1 MMFGFSILSNHH
13 GFKRILGNNGDQPV
27 LWIPIILIPCNSIL
41 QRISHTRQQ
50 IAEGWTVTA
59 SLLVNFDHKLVQCKL
74 SATLN
79 QWWFLGTGIKA
90 TTSPSLPPPPMTRN
104 GFMAEISMKISAVL
118 WTVSFPIIYPVLVY
132 ASRFLLH
139 TVTAIGLLA
148 TDSPNGAANI

>member
-1 MMFGFSILSNHH
+1 MMFDCSILSNHH

-90 TTSPSLPPPPMTRN
+90 TTSPSLPPPLTIKN
-104 GFMAEISMKISAVL
+104 GFMAEISIKILAVL
-118 WTVSFPIIYPVLVY
+118 WTVSFLTICLAQEYD
-132 ASRFLLH
+132 SQFLPL
-139 TVTAIGLLA
+139 TAMEIALPA
-148 TDSPNGAANI
+148 TDFLNGVANI